1 MFSSLNLVVPKLN
14 ASDRQLFE
22 QLDSY
27 DQLETKEEKL
37 ERAITLFNLDA
48 SQTII
53 KFLAR
58 ESTSQTAFSYTLWLI
73 DCGGVSLDWI
83 YDVAYTISTTPIRHE
98 ILLETIFANSK
109 KLDQLD
115 LLVITTATEAKLKLI
130 KLDEFNQKELAN
142 KLNQKNQELAISL
155 LLWFLSLN
163 KIASVDLNYLSEIL
177 QRVSKT
183 GDDQP
188 TAAQTLTPTAVPTA
202 LKAPV
207 SNHALE
213 LTLED
218 RLIALNLEFG
228 GTEEEFLTRTLDNF
242 LFKKVTDSDSGAE
255 MVTFRPGF
263 EVMQFFSNGR
273 EQEERPV
280 KISSTKTWTPG
291 IYAIRRQGDELKV
304 MKLPGND
311 YFEIFPQGPDPYL
324 RAITI
329 WSMLR
334 QDNSQA

>member
-27 DQLETKEEKL
+27 EQLETKEEKL
-37 ERAITLFNLDA
+37 ERAIALLNLDA

-98 ILLETIFANSK
+98 ILLETIFSNSK

-115 LLVITTATEAKLKLI
+115 RLVITTATEAKLKLI
-130 KLDEFNQKELAN
+130 KLDDLNLKELAN
-142 KLNQKNQELAISL
+142 KLNQNNQELAISL
-155 LLWFLSLN
+155 LIWFLSFN
-163 KIASVDLNYLSEIL
+163 KIGSVDLNYLSEIL

-183 GDDQP
+183 GDDQSP
-188 TAAQTLTPTAVPTA
+188 SAQTLTPASLPA
-202 LKAPV
+202 DLKASI
-207 SNHALE
+207 SN

-218 RLIALNLEFG
+218 RLIALNLKFG

-242 LFKKVTDSDSGAE
+242 LFRKVTTSDSGAD

-263 EVMQFFSNGR
+263 EVIQFFSNGR